1 MRRTLLALAC
11 ISSFILSTANAA
23 DNSLR
28 PGLWEITT
36 ASDLLWL
43 APQIPPEEMQN
54 LKDLAEQYGVDMP
67 QIQMGEATTRA
78 CITQE
83 MVEQNELPVL
93 YQTELGCNTKN
104 ATRNGN
110 NYQLEFVCASPQLT
124 GNGTA
129 EGTFTSPESF
139 LGRTRFDGVAQR
151 IPVNEH
157 ADISGRW
164 INSSCGTVKPIQRQ
178 LEGE

>member
-1 MRRTLLALAC
+1 MRRTLLALASV
-11 ISSFILSTANAA
+11 SSFILPTANAA

-83 MVEQNELPVL
+83 MAEQNELPVL

-110 NYQLEFVCASPQLT
+110 NYQLEFVCASLLT
-124 GNGTA
+124 
-129 EGTFTSPESF
+129 
-139 LGRTRFDGVAQR
+139 R
-151 IPVNEH
+151 I
-157 ADISGRW
+157 
-164 INSSCGTVKPIQRQ
+164 QY
-178 LEGE
+178 